1 MAEQNSLS
9 PELIVLSK
17 KLSQSQAEYDSLRS
31 SMVQQVSHFRKLVKA
46 IFDLDD
52 GYFGGRF
59 QSLEGNDGKTPQQ
72 DLVVALRV
80 VEAISEELQGATAF
94 ADSPLL
100 RDQVANLVSAID
112 ELRTVSI
119 ETDRSATQA
128 LSFAGVT
135 AAGATFPA
143 RTFPDNNPLA
153 CLTEAVGFLR
163 DLQSLVGRLK
173 DRVGALVLLAREA
186 DDARNE
192 AEAATANVVESRSSE
207 RVSASLA
214 AELSARDAELAALRS
229 HSIKEQEAHGA
240 EIRRIRGEIRD
251 RLSEAH
257 QALAREVDLH
267 RSDIAE
273 ARGLVA
279 EIERLAAA
287 DPEAASSDDLDI
299 TLGVL
304 RDALTAEDASSD
316 PGSDTGLSALMA
328 AADAVLMQW
337 ARLVNERAA
346 SAAKELSTLR
356 WQLGETA
363 ARSEALLAEVADLKA
378 DNRRL
383 HESEKGFT
391 TAREAV
397 AKELSTLRT
406 QVAEQSRQLHGHE
419 LSLKACDEVAQRAKE
434 HEQRLSDDLNKERSA
449 RTDERSRHQEAL
461 RLAQSAAQET
471 VSQFEGVIQ
480 RARSAAEDAEKQLT
494 EARGQFATVRAEA
507 EAARADTARAQAEV
521 TRHSEALQQA
531 QAREQQAQAREEQA
545 NKSREQAELGLN
557 ELRSKADAAHA
568 EQATQAAQAVK
579 LRSEIAGLQ
588 AALAAAEQSLA
599 AAVARE
605 QAAGEDRERITS
617 DLRQR
622 LEAAE
627 QQLAVSQQQMLASQ
641 QHLLAIQK
649 EHAAGQQQQAALERE
664 VAALTAVSEALA
676 GSEARAAEVA
686 VRLQLAEQ
694 ASASAT
700 AECARLTGELQRVHS
715 ESQARERHASEADD
729 ERGRVH
735 TLLAERD
742 QRIAEL
748 ALEAEQLRPAW
759 RAAQTLAEQTAAELT
774 RLKTVHAGA
783 VLARDTALADLAGK
797 LTSEATATA
806 ERDTV
811 QAALVTAYA
820 ERDRL
825 QSQSERQRA
834 DLEAQAEAQRG
845 REDEFGARLSD
856 ITRQLGDA
864 KNVAE
869 TVQAENER
877 LRAEIDKTAAQAERV
892 ETRSATEIRATA
904 ESAARA
910 ERKATES
917 TKLLDSAVARAGQL
931 ESELAATKAE
941 LAELAVQLQQAQQG
955 ESNYADRVETEAAIG
970 NANAARWTNERNE
983 LLALVKAAKLAV
995 QNAKIAR
1002 ESDLQRIAEL
1012 EGQLTIIGALKS

>member
-1 MAEQNSLS
+1 MAEQNPLS
-9 PELIVLSK
+9 PEIIILSK

-59 QSLEGNDGKTPQQ
+59 QALGSNDGKTPQQ
-72 DLVVALRV
+72 DLVVALSV

-112 ELRTVSI
+112 ALRSVAI

-128 LSFAGVT
+128 LSFAGVS
-135 AAGATFPA
+135 ASGATFPA

-186 DDARNE
+186 DEARNE

-229 HSIKEQEAHGA
+229 HSIKEQEAHGE
-240 EIRRIRGEIRD
+240 EIHRIRGELRD

-304 RDALTAEDASSD
+304 REALSVEDA
-316 PGSDTGLSALMA
+316 GSDAGLSALMS
-328 AADAVLMQW
+328 AADAVFMHW
-337 ARLVNERAA
+337 ARLVHERTAA
-346 SAAKELSTLR
+346 AAKELSTLR
-356 WQLGETA
+356 WQLGEA
-363 ARSEALLAEVADLKA
+363 ATRSEALLTEIAELKA
-378 DNRRL
+378 DNHRL
-383 HESEKGFT
+383 HENEKGVS
-391 TAREAV
+391 TACDAL
-397 AKELSTLRT
+397 ANELSTLRI
-406 QVAEQSRQLHGHE
+406 QAAEQARQLHGHE
-419 LSLKACDEVAQRAKE
+419 LSLKSCDEVARRAKE
-434 HEQRLSDDLNKERSA
+434 QAQLLSDDLDKERSA
-449 RTDERSRHQEAL
+449 RTDERTRHQEAL
-461 RLAQSAAQET
+461 REARVAAEET

-480 RARSAAEDAEKQLT
+480 RARSAAEDAEMQLV
-494 EARGQFATVRAEA
+494 EVRAQFATVRAEA
-507 EAARADTARAQAEV
+507 EASRDETVRAQAEV
-521 TRHSEALQQA
+521 TRHREALQQA
-531 QAREQQAQAREEQA
+531 QARADEQRVLASEQQA
-545 NKSREQAELGLN
+545 N
-557 ELRSKADAAHA
+557 H
-568 EQATQAAQAVK
+568 
-579 LRSEIAGLQ
+579 
-588 AALAAAEQSLA
+588 
-599 AAVARE
+599 ARE
-605 QAAGEDRERITS
+605 QAAREDGERITG

-622 LEAAE
+622 LAAAE
-627 QQLAVSQQQMLASQ
+627 QQLAVDQQQLLASRQ
-641 QHLLAIQK
+641 
-649 EHAAGQQQQAALERE
+649 EHVVRQQQQTALERE
-664 VAALTAVSEALA
+664 VAALSAVNEALA
-676 GSEARAAEVA
+676 ASGAKAAEGA
-686 VRLQLAEQ
+686 VRLQQAEQ
-694 ASASAT
+694 ASTIAA
-700 AECARLTGELQRVHS
+700 AECARLTRELQRVHS
-715 ESQARERHASEADD
+715 ESQASQRHASEADD

-742 QRIAEL
+742 KRIAEL
-748 ALEAEQLRPAW
+748 ALEAEQLRPAL
-759 RAAQTLAEQTAAELT
+759 RAAQILAEQTGAELA
-774 RLKTVHAGA
+774 RLTTVHAGA
-783 VLARDTALADLAGK
+783 VLARDGALVDLAGK
-797 LTSEATATA
+797 LNSEATLTA
-806 ERDTV
+806 ERDTAR
-811 QAALVTAYA
+811 AALVTAYT

-825 QSQSERQRA
+825 QSQGERQRV
-834 DLEAQAEAQRG
+834 DLEAQAAAQRA
-845 REDEFGARLSD
+845 REDEFAARLSE
-856 ITRQLGDA
+856 ITRQVGDA
-864 KNVAE
+864 KNLAE

-877 LRAEIDKTAAQAERV
+877 LRAEIDKAAAQAERV
-892 ETRSATEIRATA
+892 ETRSASEIRATA
-904 ESAARA
+904 ESAARS

-917 TKLLDSAVARAGQL
+917 TKMLDSAVARTAKL
-931 ESELAATKAE
+931 EGELTAAKAQ
-941 LAELAVQLQQAQQG
+941 LAELTVQLQQAQQG
-955 ESNYADRVETEAAIG
+955 ESNYADRVETEAALG
-970 NANAARWTNERNE
+970 NANAARWSNERNE
-983 LLALVKAAKLAV
+983 LLVLVKAAKLAV

-1012 EGQLTIIGALKS
+1012 EGRLTIIGALKS

>member
-229 HSIKEQEAHGA
+229 HSIKEQEAHGE

-279 EIERLAAA
+279 EIEHLAAA

-316 PGSDTGLSALMA
+316 PGSDAGLSALMA

-449 RTDERSRHQEAL
+449 RTDERTRHQEAL

-494 EARGQFATVRAEA
+494 EVRGQFATVRAEA

-531 QAREQQAQAREEQA
+531 QAREEQA
-545 NKSREQAELGLN
+545 NKSREQAELGLS

-568 EQATQAAQAVK
+568 EQVTQATQAVK

-588 AALAAAEQSLA
+588 AALVAAEQSLA

-605 QAAGEDRERITS
+605 QTAGEDRERITS

-676 GSEARAAEVA
+676 GSEAKAAEVA
-686 VRLQLAEQ
+686 VRLQQAEQ

-735 TLLAERD
+735 TLLSERD

-759 RAAQTLAEQTAAELT
+759 RAAQTLADQTAAELT

-797 LTSEATATA
+797 LTSEAAATA

-825 QSQSERQRA
+825 QSQSERQRV

-864 KNVAE
+864 KNVSE

-917 TKLLDSAVARAGQL
+917 TKLLDSAVARAGKL